1 MWMHVHMDACT
12 HGCVNVE
19 VNAVC
24 LPLSFSTCLLRQGCL
39 LNPVL
44 PDWLYWLPLILF
56 TVGEAGLKRDHG
68 DLAESVSILLCWGYN
83 RPQPDPTFYIGSGDR
98 GQSLMLA
105 QLTLYRLSQPS
116 CPRES

>member
-1 MWMHVHMDACT
+1 MDACT

-24 LPLSFSTCLLRQGCL
+24 LPSSFATCLLRQGCL

-44 PDWLYWLPLILF
+44 PDWLYWLLLILF

-98 GQSLMLA
+98 GQSLMLV
-105 QLTLYRLSQPS
+105 QLTLYPLSQPS
-116 CPRES
+116 CPREY